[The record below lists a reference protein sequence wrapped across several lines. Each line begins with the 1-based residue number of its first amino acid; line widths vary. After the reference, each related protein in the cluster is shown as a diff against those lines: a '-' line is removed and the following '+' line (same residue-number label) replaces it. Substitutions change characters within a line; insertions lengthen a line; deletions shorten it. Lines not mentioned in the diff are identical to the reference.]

1 MPKSMRGVMK
11 EWKTGNLHS
20 GSSSGPVV
28 KKQKQAVAIALSD
41 QRQQEKPAKA
51 QMHPAMQQRAQMV
64 KTSHA
69 HLAATVPGFSSMPK
83 KNRMMAVQAHVRSR
97 MGK

>member
-1 MPKSMRGVMK
+1 MK

-28 KKQKQAVAIALSD
+28 KNQKQAVAIALSE
-41 QRQQEKPAKA
+41 QRQQKPAKA
-51 QMHPAMQQRAQMV
+51 QMHPVMQQRAQMV

-69 HLAATVPGFSSMPK
+69 HLKATVPGFAAMPK
-83 KNRMMAVQAHVRSR
+83 KNRMLAVQAHVRSR
-97 MGK
+97 MGGK